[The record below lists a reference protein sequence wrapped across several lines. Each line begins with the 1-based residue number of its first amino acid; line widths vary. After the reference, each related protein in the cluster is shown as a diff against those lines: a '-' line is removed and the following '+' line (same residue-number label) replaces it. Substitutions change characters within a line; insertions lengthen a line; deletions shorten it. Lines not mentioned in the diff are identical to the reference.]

1 MGLIILRNYEND
13 FFENDAKTEEENDF
27 YDPSIFKQSHLGLSN
42 GFYIGIN
49 ENGFYMNNI
58 DNWLFGDQFVS
69 FTGIMLE
76 NISLEFSTPWSEA
89 GGAQIGKKI
98 AGYANSKFIKML
110 AGQSDEGF
118 QPFICSDAWTQ
129 QKVGGD
135 ASPLKISL
143 KFRSFPN
150 QIYGMSTYE
159 DVIKFLIT
167 ICSPMKSASY
177 QNVDT
182 KTYKDQYGTEGVGT
196 QAKNN
201 IVNAAKGGAN
211 ILNNVKDAGSTFS
224 SLMKKQEDKDKE
236 SNARKNFTDAAR
248 ALVDT
253 AEDVY
258 KKIVT
263 NTSDGRNNA
272 NFTVNF
278 RLGKPNTIASK
289 INNRTIGGGN
299 NIDWIITSF
308 NFKPSMQF
316 YFNETAGKP
325 YPLWVD
331 FDLSMETR
339 LSLSNKYIHNL
350 IMDTEF

>member
-13 FFENDAKTEEENDF
+13 YFENNAETVEENNF

-42 GFYIGIN
+42 GFYIGLN
-49 ENGFYMNNI
+49 ENSFYMNNFDKYWQNQDI
-58 DNWLFGDQFVS
+58 LG

-76 NISLEFSTPWSEA
+76 NISLDFNTPWTDA

-98 AGYANSKFIKML
+98 AGYANSKFIKIL
-110 AGQSDEGF
+110 AGQSEKGF

-143 KFRSFPN
+143 KFRAFQEN
-150 QIYGMSTYE
+150 VYGMSTY
-159 DVIKFLIT
+159 DDIIRFLIC

-177 QNVDT
+177 V
-182 KTYKDQYGTEGVGT
+182 KTGNTDQYGTEGIGT

-201 IVNAAKGGAN
+201 IVNAANGAGEIFANVSSASKGFAGMLKQSADESEGIAN
-211 ILNNVKDAGSTFS
+211 RKFFKEAVKDLA
-224 SLMKKQEDKDKE
+224 K
-236 SNARKNFTDAAR
+236 
-248 ALVDT
+248 T
-253 AEDVY
+253 AQGLY
-258 KKIVT
+258 NTIVT
-263 NTSDGRNNA
+263 NASDGRNNA

-278 RLGKPNTIASK
+278 RLGKPNTLASK
-289 INNRTIGGGN
+289 INQRAIGEN

-316 YFNETAGKP
+316 TFDNNSNKP

-339 LSLSNKYIHNL
+339 LALSNRYIHNL
-350 IMDTEF
+350 ITKDEF

>member
-13 FFENDAKTEEENDF
+13 YFENDAETEEESQF
-27 YDPSIFKQSHLGLSN
+27 YDPSIFKQSHLGLTN
-42 GFYIGIN
+42 GFYIGLN
-49 ENGFYMNNI
+49 ENGFYVNNSEY
-58 DNWLFGDQFVS
+58 WLCDTQF

-76 NISLEFSTPWSEA
+76 NISIEFNTPWTDA

-110 AGQSDEGF
+110 AGQSEKGF

-143 KFRSFPN
+143 KFRAFQEN
-150 QIYGMSTYE
+150 VYGMSTY
-159 DVIKFLIT
+159 DDIIKFLIC

-177 QNVDT
+177 TGKPT
-182 KTYKDQYGTEGVGT
+182 KNENDIFTDQYGTEGIGT

-201 IVNAAKGGAN
+201 IVNAANGAVE
-211 ILNNVKDAGSTFS
+211 IIGEVKTAGKTFND
-224 SLMKKQEDKDKE
+224 LMKKQE
-236 SNARKNFTDAAR
+236 STDRNTFSKAMAAV
-248 ALVDT
+248 ADT
-253 AEDVY
+253 AQNTY
-258 KKIVT
+258 T
-263 NTSDGRNNA
+263 NIINRAGDGRNNA

-289 INNRTIGGGN
+289 INYREMNKIS
-299 NIDWIITSF
+299 IDWIITSF

-316 YFNETAGKP
+316 SFSDVLNKP
-325 YPLWVD
+325 NPLWVD
-331 FDLSMETR
+331 FDLSLETR
-339 LSLSNKYIHNL
+339 LALSNKYIHNL
-350 IMDTEF
+350 IMKDEF